1 MLVCVLELFL
11 NYFELKYCIDF
22 VRDKIDRTNVYLS
35 FAVSY
40 HFFMKGS
47 L

>member
-1 MLVCVLELFL
+1 MLVCVLDLFL
-11 NYFELKYCIDF
+11 DYFELIYRIDF